1 MDILFLDDEKIELA
15 NSTVGDVAIAIL
27 TKTWAKLA
35 QMDKANYSYPA
46 NWKMLKLAIKS
57 TSSVKTI
64 ERVIRGFGLFAFE
77 WDGDSERFYS
87 PRLRDHF
94 TDLDTKVG
102 GGREIS
108 DEARAKMRE
117 GGRSGK
123 GGGRPKK
130 QGKNKVDDTENKVEN
145 KVQEEKN
152 KVDDAHLVFE
162 DPKKQ
167 GKNKV
172 DDTENKVENK
182 VQEEK
187 NKVDDAH
194 LVFEDPKKQGKN
206 KVDDE
211 KKQGNGGIIGGLNA
225 PSKEESLKSKAPKG
239 DIGGAKSVARFCP
252 PTLEEVQSYVLEKGI
267 EIDAERFVAYY
278 DSNGWMVGRNKM
290 KSWKSAIITWKKN
303 EEKYDQPQ
311 RAIYHPPQQRILP
324 SQRIEKDV
332 DRTPEPPSEKAL
344 EALRY
349 LNEIENNN
357 GRSSSETS

>member
-64 ERVIRGFGLFAFE
+64 ERVIRGFELFSFE
-77 WDGDSERFYS
+77 GEGDNERFFS
-87 PRLRDHF
+87 PRLREHF
-94 TDLDTKVG
+94 TYLDAKVVSSCDDECRPIR
-102 GGREIS
+102 REIS
-108 DEARAKMRE
+108 DESRAKMGE
-117 GGRSGK
+117 GGRNGK

-130 QGKNKVDDTENKVEN
+130 QGRNKVENKVDDTENKVEN
-145 KVQEEKN
+145 TY
-152 KVDDAHLVFE
+152 LVFE
-162 DPKKQ
+162 DQKKQ
-167 GKNKV
+167 GR
-172 DDTENKVENK
+172 
-182 VQEEK
+182 
-187 NKVDDAH
+187 
-194 LVFEDPKKQGKN
+194 N

-211 KKQGNGGIIGGLNA
+211 KKQGIGGIIGGLNA
-225 PSKEESLKSKAPKG
+225 PIKEESLKIKAPKG
-239 DIGGAKSVARFCP
+239 DIGAKSVARFCP

-267 EIDAERFVAYY
+267 EIDAEKFVAYY
-278 DSNGWMVGRNKM
+278 ESNGWMVGRNKM

-303 EEKYDQPQ
+303 EEKYNQPQ
-311 RAIYHPPQQRILP
+311 RATYHPPQQRILP
-324 SQRIEKDV
+324 SQRIETDV

-349 LNEIENNN
+349 LNEIDEIENNN
-357 GRSSSETS
+357 GRSSFETS

>member
-64 ERVIRGFGLFAFE
+64 ERVIRGFELFSFE
-77 WDGDSERFYS
+77 GEGDNERFFS
-87 PRLRDHF
+87 PRLREHF
-94 TDLDTKVG
+94 TYLDAKVVSSCDDECRPIR
-102 GGREIS
+102 REIS
-108 DEARAKMRE
+108 DESRAKMGE
-117 GGRSGK
+117 GGRNGK

-130 QGKNKVDDTENKVEN
+130 QGRNKVEN

-152 KVDDAHLVFE
+152 KVDDTYLVFE
-162 DPKKQ
+162 DQKKQ
-167 GKNKV
+167 GR
-172 DDTENKVENK
+172 
-182 VQEEK
+182 
-187 NKVDDAH
+187 
-194 LVFEDPKKQGKN
+194 N

-211 KKQGNGGIIGGLNA
+211 KKQGIGGIIGGLNA
-225 PSKEESLKSKAPKG
+225 PIKEESLKIKAPKG
-239 DIGGAKSVARFCP
+239 DIGAKSVARFCP

-267 EIDAERFVAYY
+267 EIDAEKFVAYY
-278 DSNGWMVGRNKM
+278 ESNGWMVGRNKM
-290 KSWKSAIITWKKN
+290 KSWKSAIVTWKKN
-303 EEKYDQPQ
+303 EEKYGQPQ
-311 RAIYHPPQQRILP
+311 RATYHPPQQRILP
-324 SQRIEKDV
+324 SQRIETDV

-349 LNEIENNN
+349 LNEIDEIENNN

>member
-130 QGKNKVDDTENKVEN
+130 QGKNKVDD
-145 KVQEEKN
+145 
-152 KVDDAHLVFE
+152 
-162 DPKKQ
+162 
-167 GKNKV
+167 
-172 DDTENKVENK
+172 
-182 VQEEK
+182 
-187 NKVDDAH
+187 
-194 LVFEDPKKQGKN
+194 
-206 KVDDE
+206 E
-211 KKQGNGGIIGGLNA
+211 KKQGIGGIIGGLNA

-290 KSWKSAIITWKKN
+290 KSWKSAIVTWKKN

-324 SQRIEKDV
+324 SQRIERDV

-357 GRSSSETS
+357 GQSPSETS

>member
-1 MDILFLDDEKIELA
+1 MCKHRYYPMDILFLDDEKIELA
-15 NSTVGDVAIAIL
+15 NSTIGDVAIAIL
-27 TKTWAKLA
+27 SKTWAKLA
-35 QMDKANYSYPA
+35 QMDKAGYSYPA

-77 WDGDSERFYS
+77 GEGDSERFYS

-94 TDLDTKVG
+94 TDLDAKAG

-108 DEARAKMRE
+108 DEARAKMGK
-117 GGRSGK
+117 GGRNGK

-130 QGKNKVDDTENKVEN
+130 QGENKVDPQKD
-145 KVQEEKN
+145 QC
-152 KVDDAHLVFE
+152 
-162 DPKKQ
+162 
-167 GKNKV
+167 
-172 DDTENKVENK
+172 
-182 VQEEK
+182 
-187 NKVDDAH
+187 
-194 LVFEDPKKQGKN
+194 
-206 KVDDE
+206 
-211 KKQGNGGIIGGLNA
+211 NGGIIGGLNA

-239 DIGGAKSVARFCP
+239 DIEGAKSVARFCP

-267 EIDAERFVAYY
+267 EIDTERFVAYY
-278 DSNGWMVGRNKM
+278 ESNGWMVGRNKM
-290 KSWKSAIITWKKN
+290 KSWKSAIVTWKKN

-349 LNEIENNN
+349 LNEIENENNN
-357 GRSSSETS
+357 GRSPSETS

>member
-64 ERVIRGFGLFAFE
+64 ERVIRGFELFSFE
-77 WDGDSERFYS
+77 GEGDNERFFS
-87 PRLRDHF
+87 PRLREHF

-162 DPKKQ
+162 DQKKQ
-167 GKNKV
+167 GR
-172 DDTENKVENK
+172 
-182 VQEEK
+182 
-187 NKVDDAH
+187 
-194 LVFEDPKKQGKN
+194 N

-225 PSKEESLKSKAPKG
+225 PSKEESLKIKAPKG

-252 PTLEEVQSYVLEKGI
+252 PTLDEVQSYVLEKGI

-290 KSWKSAIITWKKN
+290 KSWKSAIVTWKKN

-324 SQRIEKDV
+324 SQRIETDV

-357 GRSSSETS
+357 EQSPSETS

>member
-1 MDILFLDDEKIELA
+1 MCKHRYYPMDILFLDDEKIELA

-27 TKTWAKLA
+27 AKTWAKLA

-77 WDGDSERFYS
+77 WDGDTERFYS
-87 PRLRDHF
+87 PRLREHF
-94 TDLDTKVG
+94 TDLDDKAAS
-102 GGREIS
+102 GREIS
-108 DEARAKMRE
+108 DEARAKMGE
-117 GGRSGK
+117 GGRNGK

-130 QGKNKVDDTENKVEN
+130 QGGNKVDDTE
-145 KVQEEKN
+145 N

-162 DPKKQ
+162 DQKKQ
-167 GKNKV
+167 GR
-172 DDTENKVENK
+172 
-182 VQEEK
+182 
-187 NKVDDAH
+187 
-194 LVFEDPKKQGKN
+194 N

-225 PSKEESLKSKAPKG
+225 PSKEESLKIKAPKG

-267 EIDAERFVAYY
+267 EIDAEKFVAYY
-278 DSNGWMVGRNKM
+278 ESNGWMVGRNKM
-290 KSWKSAIITWKKN
+290 KSWKSAIVTWKKN

-311 RAIYHPPQQRILP
+311 RTIYPPPPQQRILP

-357 GRSSSETS
+357 GRSPSETS

>member
-64 ERVIRGFGLFAFE
+64 ERVIRGFGLFSFE
-77 WDGDSERFYS
+77 GEGDNERFFS
-87 PRLRDHF
+87 PRLREHF
-94 TDLDTKVG
+94 TYLDAKVVSSCDDECRTIR
-102 GGREIS
+102 REIS
-108 DEARAKMRE
+108 DESRAKMGE
-117 GGRSGK
+117 GGRNGK

-130 QGKNKVDDTENKVEN
+130 QGRNKVENKVDDTENKVEN

-152 KVDDAHLVFE
+152 KVDDAYLVFE

-167 GKNKV
+167 GRNKV
-172 DDTENKVENK
+172 DDK
-182 VQEEK
+182 
-187 NKVDDAH
+187 
-194 LVFEDPKKQGKN
+194 
-206 KVDDE
+206 

-225 PSKEESLKSKAPKG
+225 PIKEERLKIKAPKG
-239 DIGGAKSVARFCP
+239 DIEGAKSVARFCP

-267 EIDAERFVAYY
+267 EIDAEKFVAYY
-278 DSNGWMVGRNKM
+278 ESNGWMVGRNKM
-290 KSWKSAIITWKKN
+290 KSWKSAIVTWKKN

-311 RAIYHPPQQRILP
+311 RATYHPPQQRILP
-324 SQRIEKDV
+324 SQRIETDV

-349 LNEIENNN
+349 LNEIDEIENNN

>member
-1 MDILFLDDEKIELA
+1 MCKHRYYPMDILFLDDEKIELA

-46 NWKMLKLAIKS
+46 NWKMLRLAIKS

-87 PRLRDHF
+87 PRLREHF

-108 DEARAKMRE
+108 DEGRAKMRE

-130 QGKNKVDDTENKVEN
+130 QGKNKLDDTENKVEN
-145 KVQEEKN
+145 KVREEKN
-152 KVDDAHLVFE
+152 KVDDAYLVFE

-167 GKNKV
+167 GRNKV
-172 DDTENKVENK
+172 
-182 VQEEK
+182 
-187 NKVDDAH
+187 
-194 LVFEDPKKQGKN
+194 G
-206 KVDDE
+206 DE

-290 KSWKSAIITWKKN
+290 KSWKSAIVTWKKN

-324 SQRIEKDV
+324 SQRIETDV

-357 GRSSSETS
+357 GRSPSETS

>member
-57 TSSVKTI
+57 TSSVKII
-64 ERVIRGFGLFAFE
+64 EKVILDFGLFSFE
-77 WDGDSERFYS
+77 GEGDNERFFS
-87 PRLRDHF
+87 PRLREHF
-94 TDLDTKVG
+94 ISLDNKADISYATNQEDEEVVTDRRGRVLSKDALERMARGGKVDTKV
-102 GGREIS
+102 
-108 DEARAKMRE
+108 D
-117 GGRSGK
+117 
-123 GGGRPKK
+123 
-130 QGKNKVDDTENKVEN
+130 QGSTKVDQGST
-145 KVQEEKN
+145 
-152 KVDDAHLVFE
+152 KVDT
-162 DPKKQ
+162 
-167 GKNKV
+167 KV
-172 DDTENKVENK
+172 D
-182 VQEEK
+182 
-187 NKVDDAH
+187 
-194 LVFEDPKKQGKN
+194 
-206 KVDDE
+206 
-211 KKQGNGGIIGGLNA
+211 QGNGGIIGGLNA
-225 PSKEESLKSKAPKG
+225 PIKEESLKIKAPKG
-239 DIGGAKSVARFCP
+239 DIGAKSVARFCP
-252 PTLEEVQSYVLEKGI
+252 PTLEEVQSYILEKGI

-290 KSWKSAIITWKKN
+290 KSWKSAIVTWKKN

-324 SQRIEKDV
+324 SQRIEKDE

-357 GRSSSETS
+357 GQSPSETS

>member
-123 GGGRPKK
+123 GGGR
-130 QGKNKVDDTENKVEN
+130 
-145 KVQEEKN
+145 
-152 KVDDAHLVFE
+152 
-162 DPKKQ
+162 PKKQ

>member
-35 QMDKANYSYPA
+35 QMDKSNYSYPA

-172 DDTENKVENK
+172 DD
-182 VQEEK
+182 
-187 NKVDDAH
+187 
-194 LVFEDPKKQGKN
+194 
-206 KVDDE
+206 E
-211 KKQGNGGIIGGLNA
+211 KKQGIGGIIGGLNA
-225 PSKEESLKSKAPKG
+225 PIKEESLKIKAPKG
-239 DIGGAKSVARFCP
+239 DIGAKSVARFCP

-290 KSWKSAIITWKKN
+290 KSWKSAIVTWKKN

-324 SQRIEKDV
+324 SQRIEKDE

-349 LNEIENNN
+349 LNEIDEIENNN

>member
-1 MDILFLDDEKIELA
+1 MCKHRYYPMDILFLDDEKIELA

-167 GKNKV
+167 G
-172 DDTENKVENK
+172 E
-182 VQEEK
+182 
-187 NKVDDAH
+187 
-194 LVFEDPKKQGKN
+194 N

-225 PSKEESLKSKAPKG
+225 PIKEERLKIKAPKG

-267 EIDAERFVAYY
+267 EIDAEKFVAYY

-290 KSWKSAIITWKKN
+290 KSWKSAIVTWKKN

-324 SQRIEKDV
+324 SQRIEKDE

-357 GRSSSETS
+357 GQSPSETS

>member
-1 MDILFLDDEKIELA
+1 MCKHRYYPMDILFLDDEKIELA
-15 NSTVGDVAIAIL
+15 NSTVGDIAIAIL

-64 ERVIRGFGLFAFE
+64 ERVIRGFGLFSFE
-77 WDGDSERFYS
+77 GEGDNERFFS
-87 PRLRDHF
+87 PRLREHF
-94 TDLDTKVG
+94 TELDTKAVS
-102 GGREIS
+102 GREIS
-108 DEARAKMRE
+108 DEARAKMGE
-117 GGRSGK
+117 GGRNGK

-130 QGKNKVDDTENKVEN
+130 QGRNKVDDTENKVEN

-152 KVDDAHLVFE
+152 KVDDAHLVF
-162 DPKKQ
+162 DDQKKQ
-167 GKNKV
+167 GR
-172 DDTENKVENK
+172 
-182 VQEEK
+182 
-187 NKVDDAH
+187 
-194 LVFEDPKKQGKN
+194 N

-225 PSKEESLKSKAPKG
+225 PIKEERLKIKAPKG

-290 KSWKSAIITWKKN
+290 KSWKSAIVTWKKN

-311 RAIYHPPQQRILP
+311 RAIYHPPQQHILP
-324 SQRIEKDV
+324 SQRIEKDE

-357 GRSSSETS
+357 GQSPSETS

>member
-130 QGKNKVDDTENKVEN
+130 QGKNKVDDTENKV
-145 KVQEEKN
+145 
-152 KVDDAHLVFE
+152 DDTYLVFE
-162 DPKKQ
+162 DQKKQ
-167 GKNKV
+167 GR
-172 DDTENKVENK
+172 
-182 VQEEK
+182 
-187 NKVDDAH
+187 
-194 LVFEDPKKQGKN
+194 N

-211 KKQGNGGIIGGLNA
+211 KKQGIGGIIGGLNA
-225 PSKEESLKSKAPKG
+225 PSKEESLKSKVPKG

-267 EIDAERFVAYY
+267 EIDTERFVAYY
-278 DSNGWMVGRNKM
+278 ESNGWMVGRNKM
-290 KSWKSAIITWKKN
+290 KSWKSAIVTWKKN
-303 EEKYDQPQ
+303 EEKYGQPQ
-311 RAIYHPPQQRILP
+311 QATYHPPQQRILP
-324 SQRIEKDV
+324 SQRIETDV

-349 LNEIENNN
+349 LNEIDEIENNN

>member
-1 MDILFLDDEKIELA
+1 MCKHRYYPMDILFLDDEKIELA

-64 ERVIRGFGLFAFE
+64 ERVIRGFELFSFE
-77 WDGDSERFYS
+77 GEGDNERFFS
-87 PRLRDHF
+87 PRLREHF
-94 TDLDTKVG
+94 TYLDAKVVSSCDDECRPIR
-102 GGREIS
+102 REIS
-108 DEARAKMRE
+108 DESRAKMGE
-117 GGRSGK
+117 GGRNGK

-130 QGKNKVDDTENKVEN
+130 QGRNKVENKVDDTENKVEN
-145 KVQEEKN
+145 KVHEEKN
-152 KVDDAHLVFE
+152 KVD
-162 DPKKQ
+162 
-167 GKNKV
+167 N
-172 DDTENKVENK
+172 
-182 VQEEK
+182 
-187 NKVDDAH
+187 AH

-211 KKQGNGGIIGGLNA
+211 KKQGIGGIIGGLNA

-278 DSNGWMVGRNKM
+278 ESNGWMVGRNKM
-290 KSWKSAIITWKKN
+290 KSWKSAIVTWKKN

-311 RAIYHPPQQRILP
+311 RAIYHPPQQRLLP

-357 GRSSSETS
+357 GRSPS

>member
-1 MDILFLDDEKIELA
+1 MCKHRYYPMDILFLEDEKIELI
-15 NSTVGDVAIAIL
+15 NSEIGDVAIAIL
-27 TKTWAKLA
+27 SKTWAKLA
-35 QMDKANYSYPA
+35 QMDKAGYSYPA

-77 WDGDSERFYS
+77 GEGDSERFYS

-94 TDLDTKVG
+94 TDLDAKAG

-108 DEARAKMRE
+108 DEARAKMGK
-117 GGRSGK
+117 GGRNGK

-130 QGKNKVDDTENKVEN
+130 QGENKVDNTENKVGN
-145 KVQEEKN
+145 KVENEKN
-152 KVDDAHLVFE
+152 KVDDINLVL
-162 DPKKQ
+162 DDTKKQ
-167 GKNKV
+167 GENKV
-172 DDTENKVENK
+172 DTQKD
-182 VQEEK
+182 
-187 NKVDDAH
+187 
-194 LVFEDPKKQGKN
+194 
-206 KVDDE
+206 
-211 KKQGNGGIIGGLNA
+211 QGNGGIIGGLKA

-239 DIGGAKSVARFCP
+239 DIEGAKSVARFCP

-267 EIDAERFVAYY
+267 EIDTERFVAYY
-278 DSNGWMVGRNKM
+278 ESNGWMVGRNKM
-290 KSWKSAIITWKKN
+290 KSWKSAIVTWKKN

-349 LNEIENNN
+349 LNEIENENNN
-357 GRSSSETS
+357 GRSPSETS